1 MPELTSSKVSTTRGR
16 MALSPRNMIVIGA
29 ALLAIGAGYVVLSA
43 GSPSAAAVLL
53 VLGYCVLLPLG
64 IVI

>member
-1 MPELTSSKVSTTRGR
+1 MPELTASKDSTSRGR
-16 MALSPRNMIVIGA
+16 MPLSPRNLIVIGA
-29 ALLAIGAGYVVLSA
+29 ALLAIGAGYMVLSA

>member
-1 MPELTSSKVSTTRGR
+1 MPELASKDSARGR
-16 MALSPRNMIVIGA
+16 LPLAPRNLVVIGA
-29 ALLAIGAGYVVLSA
+29 ALVAIVAGYMVLSA

>member
-1 MPELTSSKVSTTRGR
+1 MTSPSDSTTRGR
-16 MALSPRNMIVIGA
+16 LPLTPRSLLLIGA
-29 ALLAIGAGYVVLSA
+29 ALACIVAGYVVLSA
-43 GSPSAAAVLL
+43 GHASAAAVLL

>member
-1 MPELTSSKVSTTRGR
+1 MPELTGSKVSTTRSR
-16 MALSPRNMIVIGA
+16 MPLSPRNMIVIGA
-29 ALLAIGAGYVVLSA
+29 ALLAIGAGYMVLSA

>member
-1 MPELTSSKVSTTRGR
+1 MTGTNTPTARGKSPLAAR
-16 MALSPRNMIVIGA
+16 SLIIIGIALASII
-29 ALLAIGAGYVVLSA
+29 AGYMVLQA
-43 GSPSAAAVLL
+43 GHPSAAAVLL

>member
-1 MPELTSSKVSTTRGR
+1 MPELTSSKVSTVRGR
-16 MALSPRNMIVIGA
+16 WPLSPRNLIVISA
-29 ALLAIGAGYVVLSA
+29 ALLAIVAGYMVLSA
-43 GSPSAAAVLL
+43 GHPSAAAVLL